1 MLLLIK
7 HIPGYLTKKE
17 LMKFIRSARSTV
29 WRLFPIVGNITL
41 DKCQI
46 LRIEDKEQETIE
58 YHCLVCIEPEKTGQ
72 TLLKKLDG
80 SLLFGRPVEVK
91 PYIRRSPYKDRR
103 RFHADL
109 ELLKIERRSQDRRR
123 SSLSTRIYR
132 CRNA

>member
-17 LMKFIRSARSTV
+17 LMTFIRSARGTM
-29 WRLFPIVGNITL
+29 WRLFPIVGNIGL

-46 LRIEDKEQETIE
+46 LRIEDKQKETIE
-58 YHCLVCIEPEKTGQ
+58 YHCLISVEPEKTAQ

-80 SLLFGRPVEVK
+80 ARLFGRSVEVK
-91 PYIRRSPYKDRR
+91 PYVRRSPYKDRR
-103 RFHADL
+103 RYHADL
-109 ELLKIERRSQDRRR
+109 ELLKVERRLNDRRR
-123 SSLSTRIYR
+123 TSLSTRIYR

>member
-7 HIPGYLTKKE
+7 HVPGYITKKE
-17 LMKFIRSARSTV
+17 LTKFIRSARSMV
-29 WRLFPIVGNITL
+29 WRWFPVVGNISL

-46 LRIEDKEQETIE
+46 LRIENKQSETIE
-58 YHCLVCIEPEKTGQ
+58 YHCLVSIEPEKTCL

-80 SLLFGRPVEVK
+80 AQLFGRPVEVK
-91 PYIRRSPYKDRR
+91 PYVKRSPYKDRR

-109 ELLKIERRSQDRRR
+109 ELLKVERRVHDRRR

-132 CRNA
+132 CRNT